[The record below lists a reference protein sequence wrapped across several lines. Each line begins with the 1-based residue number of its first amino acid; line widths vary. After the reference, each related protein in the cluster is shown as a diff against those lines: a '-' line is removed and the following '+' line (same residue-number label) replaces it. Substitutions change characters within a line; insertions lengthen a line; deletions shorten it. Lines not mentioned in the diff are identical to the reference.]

1 MMDKYVGKRLDARY
15 EIREIIGVGGMA
27 VVYKAYDCI
36 DDRIVAIKIL
46 KEEFVR
52 NSEFLTRFRNESK
65 AIAVL
70 SHPNIV
76 KVIDVSFGDNFQYIV
91 MEYIDGINLKEFLE
105 RKGALKWTDAL
116 YFTVQILRALQHAHD
131 KGIVHRDVK
140 PQNIML
146 LSDGTIKV
154 TDFGIARFARSGQD
168 TLTDKAIGSVHYIS
182 PEQARGNAI
191 DEKADLYSVGVM
203 MYEMLTGQLPF
214 DGDTVVSVALK
225 HMQNEPVPP
234 RKLNPSI
241 PVGIEQIV
249 LRAMRKVPAYRYH
262 TDSEMLH
269 DLEQVRRDPS
279 VTFRYDD
286 ASIDG
291 GATRHIDLSDAG
303 IAVTKRTDGAT
314 RIGESASQKIDM
326 LYGTDSS
333 KQSKKHKAETEAES
347 SEYAVIESNRDAADE
362 DDEPRR
368 KSAIIPALAG
378 IAIVLIIAIVAI
390 AVSIGVNYFGIGKE
404 GGNSGGAVRCP
415 DLVGVDYEEACDKNR
430 SLKIII
436 ERWEISETA
445 PRGTIISQTEEA
457 DKFLRKD
464 LTVHVVVSSGP
475 PTIVLPDIYEL
486 DVDEATAKLDEMGIA
501 YQIQYE
507 KHGIIEKNL
516 VIRTDP
522 KRNDHIND
530 KTVVT
535 ITVSEGREVMMVK
548 VPNLANV
555 SRVEAEKR
563 LKSYGLKLG
572 RVYEKDSQMPKG
584 FVISQSVASGKEVA
598 VGTTVNITVS
608 TGNSSSETYS
618 FNFTSKIP
626 ADYQTGEYYVAAYI
640 GNFAISSS
648 PLEPGKDS
656 VTFLIDTD
664 QDEGLIFVYLS
675 LGEPNESNKGG
686 LYQEWIF
693 KRGEQP
699 KLSKEYKI

>member
-1 MMDKYVGKRLDARY
+1 MDKYVGKRLDARY

-146 LSDGTIKV
+146 LADGTIKV
-154 TDFGIARFARSGQD
+154 TDFGIARFARSGQQ

-214 DGDTVVSVALK
+214 DGDTAVSIALK

-262 TDSEMLH
+262 SDSEMLH

-279 VTFRYDD
+279 VTFRYDE
-286 ASIDG
+286 ASVVDS
-291 GATRHIDLSDAG
+291 ATRHIDLSNADTTANSHPANG
-303 IAVTKRTDGAT
+303 AV
-314 RIGESASQKIDM
+314 RIGESASQKLDM
-326 LYGTDSS
+326 LYGTDSMQVKS
-333 KQSKKHKAETEAES
+333 KQSDAAEEAS
-347 SEYAVIESNRDAADE
+347 GYAVIESDRDDE
-362 DDEPRR
+362 YYEPRR
-368 KSAIIPALAG
+368 KSAVIPALAG
-378 IAIVLIIAIVAI
+378 IAVVLVIVIVIIGWNIL
-390 AVSIGVNYFGIGKE
+390 SGYFGIGKE
-404 GGNSGGAVRCP
+404 GGNTGGAVRCP
-415 DLVGVDYEEACDKNR
+415 DLVGINYDDACDKNR
-430 SLKIII
+430 SLTIII
-436 ERWEISETA
+436 DRWEISKTE
-445 PRGTIISQTEEA
+445 PYGTILSQTEEEG
-457 DKFLRKD
+457 KFLRKD
-464 LTVHVVVSSGP
+464 LTVHVVLSSGP
-475 PTIVLPDIYEL
+475 PTIVLPDVYEMNVE
-486 DVDEATAKLDEMGIA
+486 DATAKLDEMGIA
-501 YQIQYE
+501 YQLQYE
-507 KHGIIEKNL
+507 KHGIIEKDA

-522 KRNDHIND
+522 KRNDHINE

-535 ITVSEGREVMMVK
+535 ITVSEGREVMMV
-548 VPNLANV
+548 VMPNLTQV
-555 SRVEAEKR
+555 TRTEAEKQ
-563 LKSYGLKLG
+563 LKSLGLKVG
-572 RVYEKDSQMPKG
+572 RIYEKNSQMPKD
-584 FVISQSVASGKEVA
+584 FVISQSVASGNEIP
-598 VGTTVNITVS
+598 VGSTVNLTVS
-608 TGNSSSETYS
+608 TGYGNTEAYNISI
-618 FNFTSKIP
+618 TSKIP
-626 ADYQTGEYYVAAYI
+626 DKYMSMDYQITAYLGTAARGFQIETDSQTFYFDTTQDSGMIRVYI
-640 GNFAISSS
+640 SYGPPTEDNM
-648 PLEPGKDS
+648 G
-656 VTFLIDTD
+656 T
-664 QDEGLIFVYLS
+664 
-675 LGEPNESNKGG
+675 
-686 LYQEWIF
+686 LYQEWTF

-699 KLSKEYKI
+699 KLSKEYPLG

>member
-1 MMDKYVGKRLDARY
+1 MDKYVGKRLDARY

-105 RKGALKWTDAL
+105 RRGPLKWTDAL

-146 LSDGTIKV
+146 LADGTIKV
-154 TDFGIARFARSGQD
+154 TDFGIARFARSNQQ

-203 MYEMLTGQLPF
+203 MYEMLTGRLPF
-214 DGDTVVSVALK
+214 DGDTAVSIALK
-225 HMQNEPVPP
+225 HMQNEPVAP
-234 RKLNPSI
+234 RSLNPSI

-262 TDSEMLH
+262 SDSEMLH

-279 VTFRYDD
+279 VTFRYDEVSAVD
-286 ASIDG
+286 S
-291 GATRHIDLSDAG
+291 ATRHVDLSAAG
-303 IAVTKRTDGAT
+303 INLSQPNGTART
-314 RIGESASQKIDM
+314 GESTAQKLDM
-326 LYGTDSS
+326 LYGT
-333 KQSKKHKAETEAES
+333 ETRYINKVEPEEPQEPS
-347 SEYAVIESNRDAADE
+347 GYEVITNDR
-362 DDEPRR
+362 DDEPVPRR
-368 KSAIIPALAG
+368 RSSVVPALAG
-378 IAIVLIIAIVAI
+378 IAIVLVITIITVGII
-390 AVSIGVNYFGIGKE
+390 TLNEYFNLFGE
-404 GGNSGGAVRCP
+404 PEESGGAIRCP
-415 DLVGVDYEEACDKNR
+415 DLVGENYDEACDKYK
-430 SLKIII
+430 SITIII
-436 ERWEISETA
+436 ERWEINEKE
-445 PRGTIISQTEEA
+445 PRGTILSQTEEE
-457 DKFLRKD
+457 DKYLSKD

-475 PTIVLPDIYEL
+475 PTIVLPDLYEMTEEDAKKTL
-486 DVDEATAKLDEMGIA
+486 DDMGIA
-501 YQIQYE
+501 YQIERE
-507 KHGIIEKNL
+507 KHGIIEKGT

-535 ITVSEGREVMMVK
+535 ITISEGREVMMVEVPK
-548 VPNLANV
+548 VTELFE
-555 SRVEAEKR
+555 EAARKELEKN
-563 LKSYGLKLG
+563 GLKLG
-572 RVYEKDSQMPKG
+572 HVTRRDSSLPAG
-584 FVISQSVASGKEVA
+584 YVISQSISASEKVA

-608 TGNSSSETYS
+608 NGTLSAESYGVNLSVLIPEQYRTG
-618 FNFTSKIP
+618 
-626 ADYQTGEYYVAAYI
+626 GYYVNAYLGMAMNGLPIEYAAHD
-640 GNFAISSS
+640 FAF
-648 PLEPGKDS
+648 
-656 VTFLIDTD
+656 TTD
-664 QDEGLIFVYLS
+664 QDSGVIKVYISYGPPLEDYK
-675 LGEPNESNKGG
+675 GE
-686 LYQEWIF
+686 LYQEWTF
-693 KRGEQP
+693 KRGSEP
-699 KLSKEYKI
+699 EKTKEYQINVPVSSQ

>member
-1 MMDKYVGKRLDARY
+1 MDKYIGKRLDARY

-154 TDFGIARFARSGQD
+154 TDFGIARFARSSQQ

-214 DGDTVVSVALK
+214 DGDTAVGIALK

-234 RKLNPSI
+234 RKLNPEI

-262 TDSEMLH
+262 SDSEMLH

-279 VTFRYDD
+279 VTFRYDE
-286 ASIDG
+286 ASVVDS
-291 GATRHIDLSDAG
+291 ATRHVDLSAAG
-303 IAVTKRTDGAT
+303 ITVTEQPVGGAV

-326 LYGTDSS
+326 LYGTES
-333 KQSKKHKAETEAES
+333 KGKSKSKPEPEPEMDG
-347 SEYAVIESNRDAADE
+347 YAVIESDRD
-362 DDEPRR
+362 DDEEVPRR
-368 KSAIIPALAG
+368 RSSIVPVLAG
-378 IAIVLIIAIVAI
+378 IAAVLVIVIAF
-390 AVSIGVNYFGIGKE
+390 IGWNILSGYFGLGSE
-404 GGNSGGAVRCP
+404 GGNTGASVRCP
-415 DLVGVDYEEACDKNR
+415 DLVGINYDEACDKNR
-430 SLKIII
+430 SLTIVID
-436 ERWEISETA
+436 RWEISKSE
-445 PRGTIISQTEEA
+445 PYGTIISQTEEEG
-457 DKFLRKD
+457 KFLRKD

-475 PTIVLPDIYEL
+475 PTIVLPDLYEMTEE
-486 DVDEATAKLDEMGIA
+486 DAVATLEEMGIG
-501 YQIQYE
+501 YQIERE
-507 KHGIIEKNL
+507 KHGIIEEGL

-522 KRNDHIND
+522 KRNDHINE

-535 ITVSEGREVMMVK
+535 ITVSEGREVMMVP
-548 VPNLANV
+548 VPKLTNV
-555 SRVEAEKR
+555 SRTKAEEQ
-563 LKSYGLKLG
+563 LKSLGLKIG
-572 RVYEKDSQMPKG
+572 KVYEKDSQMPQG
-584 FVISQSVASGKEVA
+584 YVLSQSVEAGKEVA
-598 VGTTVNITVS
+598 VGTAINITVS
-608 TGNSSSETYS
+608 TGNGNSLSYDVAFTCEIPQTYLSS
-618 FNFTSKIP
+618 N
-626 ADYQTGEYYVAAYI
+626 YYVTAYLGTATRGVPI
-640 GNFAISSS
+640 SEQSIDFAFTTNQDSGIIKVYISAG
-648 PLEPGKDS
+648 PPTE
-656 VTFLIDTD
+656 T
-664 QDEGLIFVYLS
+664 
-675 LGEPNESNKGG
+675 NMGG
-686 LYQEWIF
+686 LYQEWTF

-699 KLSKEYKI
+699 VLSKEYPI

>member
-1 MMDKYVGKRLDARY
+1 MDKYVGKRLDARY
-15 EIREIIGVGGMA
+15 EIREIIGIGGMA

-146 LSDGTIKV
+146 LNDGTIKV
-154 TDFGIARFARSGQD
+154 TDFGIARFARSNQQ

-214 DGDTVVSVALK
+214 DGDTAVSIALK
-225 HMQNEPVPP
+225 HMQNEPMPP

-262 TDSEMLH
+262 SDSEMLH

-279 VTFRYDD
+279 VTFRYND
-286 ASIDG
+286 AAAVDS
-291 GATRHIDLSDAG
+291 ATRHIDLSQAG
-303 IAVTKRTDGAT
+303 IPMQDGPADSAT
-314 RIGESASQKIDM
+314 RIGESASQKLDM
-326 LYGTDSS
+326 LYGASS
-333 KQSKKHKAETEAES
+333 KRSKSKSAAQAEPEDDGYE
-347 SEYAVIESNRDAADE
+347 VIESGRDS

-378 IAIVLIIAIVAI
+378 IAAVLVIAIIV
-390 AVSIGVNYFGIGKE
+390 IGWNVLSGYFGIGKT
-404 GGNSGGAVRCP
+404 GDGGGAVRCP
-415 DLVGVDYEEACDKNR
+415 DLVGVDYDEARDKNR
-430 SLKIII
+430 SLNIVI
-436 ERWEISETA
+436 ERWEVNKSY
-445 PRGTIISQTEEA
+445 PYNTIISQTEEA

-475 PTIVLPDIYEL
+475 PTIALPDFYEQTEEKVTQAL
-486 DVDEATAKLDEMGIA
+486 TEMGIG
-501 YQIQYE
+501 YHIEYE
-507 KHGIIEKNL
+507 YDGIIEKGC

-522 KRNDHIND
+522 KRNDYINE

-535 ITVSEGREVMMVK
+535 ITVSKGEKPMMVQM
-548 VPNLANV
+548 PSLINS
-555 SRVEAEKR
+555 SRTEAEKK
-563 LKSYGLKLG
+563 LKSAGLKLG
-572 RVYEKDSQMPKG
+572 KVTEKDSQLPRG
-584 FVISQSVASGKEVA
+584 YVISQSVESGTEVA
-598 VGTTVNITVS
+598 VGTSVNLTVS
-608 TGNSSSETYS
+608 SGNNNAAAYEITFTAQIPQEYMLSNYYITASIGNAKVSSPIIDAPVKFS
-618 FNFTSKIP
+618 FTST
-626 ADYQTGEYYVAAYI
+626 Q
-640 GNFAISSS
+640 
-648 PLEPGKDS
+648 DS
-656 VTFLIDTD
+656 
-664 QDEGLIFVYLS
+664 GLIYVYIS
-675 LGEPNESNKGG
+675 QGAPTEENSGK
-686 LYQEWIF
+686 LYQEWTF
-693 KRGEQP
+693 KRDSQP
-699 KLSKEYKI
+699 TLSKEYNIVETE